1 MAKDEIIMKKFLVFM
16 FVAVLLSS
24 GCIGQQ
30 KNLNAKTIN
39 QQKTVKNG
47 DNISVDYV
55 GSVEDG
61 NVFDTSIESVARQN
75 DIYIQGRKYQT
86 FNFIVGKGQVIKG
99 FDEGVIGM
107 KVGDTKT
114 ITIPPEKG
122 YGPINPSK
130 ISTYPVIQSFPATT
144 TIHSVLQIP
153 VDQFK
158 TVFGLNHSVGDIVK
172 IPNSNTNL
180 TVKNISITNVSLS
193 YNLVAGNKIYQKGAP
208 WNWTVVTMD
217 DKNIKIRAD
226 LNKNDIVHLQD
237 TFWNSTVIDINDTN
251 ITLRHDA
258 IPDKEIQSMFG
269 SMRIH
274 FNETT
279 ITIDQNNKLAGKTLV
294 FQVTVRSIG

>member
-1 MAKDEIIMKKFLVFM
+1 MRKFLVFM

-30 KNLNAKTIN
+30 KNLNEKTIN
-39 QQKTVKNG
+39 QQKTVTNG

-55 GSVEDG
+55 GSIEG
-61 NVFDTSIESVARQN
+61 GKVFDTSIESVARQN
-75 DIYIQGRKYQT
+75 DVYNQGKKYQPL
-86 FNFIVGKGQVIKG
+86 NFIVGKGQVIKG

-130 ISTYPVIQSFPATT
+130 ISTYPVIQSFPVTT
-144 TIHSVLQIP
+144 TISSVLEIP
-153 VDQFK
+153 ADQFK
-158 TVFGLNHSVGDIVK
+158 TVFGPNHSVGDIVK

-180 TVKNISITNVSLS
+180 TVKNISTINDSLS
-193 YNLVAGNKIYQKGAP
+193 YNLAVGNKIYQKGAP
-208 WNWTVVTMD
+208 WNWTVVTIN
-217 DKNIKIRAD
+217 DKNIKIKAD
-226 LNKNDIVHLQD
+226 LNKNDVIHLQD

-269 SMRIH
+269 SLRVH
-274 FNETT
+274 FNEST

-294 FQVTVRSIG
+294 FEVTMRSIG